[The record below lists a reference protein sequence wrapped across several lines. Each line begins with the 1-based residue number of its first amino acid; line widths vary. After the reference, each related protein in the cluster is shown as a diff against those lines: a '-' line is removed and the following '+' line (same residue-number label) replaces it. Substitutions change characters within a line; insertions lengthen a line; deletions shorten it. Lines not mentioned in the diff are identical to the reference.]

1 MNNQRRQV
9 LKGMVLT
16 GSALGSLGSSVTT
29 WASPVQQEPPL
40 HVILTPGQCASAF
53 LSGVQAYQPASAPQ
67 VLYTSTDLSF
77 LRQWQTLL
85 EQTGPKK
92 ILGLVDDASATIV
105 IDLLR
110 SAQGRLHWQAHHAR
124 LSPQDS
130 QGLGAAL
137 AGTTPRQSAIQNTH
151 YVNGHHVSLM
161 LEI

>member
-1 MNNQRRQV
+1 MNIQRRQV

-16 GSALGSLGSSVTT
+16 GSALGSLNSSVTT

-53 LSGVQAYQPASAPQ
+53 LSGVQADRPASPPL

-85 EQTGPKK
+85 DQAGPKK

-110 SAQGRLHWQAHHAR
+110 SAQGRLHWQAHHAQ
-124 LSPQDS
+124 LSTQDS
-130 QGLGAAL
+130 QSLGAAL
-137 AGTTPRQSAIQNTH
+137 TGATPRQSAIQNTH
-151 YVNGHHVSLM
+151 YVNGHHVSFM